1 MLHVLFVVHFHAFA
15 FLILTLQI
23 LFVRM
28 TSLMSLPESVSI
40 ITTVAVSL
48 YIPVYLFKSMRRVY
62 GQGGLITTFKYLI
75 LLFAYFVGMILI
87 LVSTAIFAAFSI

>member
-1 MLHVLFVVHFHAFA
+1 
-15 FLILTLQI
+15 
-23 LFVRM
+23 M
-28 TSLMSLPESVSI
+28 TSLLSLPESVSI

-62 GQGGLITTFKYLI
+62 GQGWLITTLKYLI
-75 LLFAYFVGMILI
+75 LLFAYFVGMLLI